1 MREFTT
7 VVAFD
12 ALKNAQFPGTLRG
25 PLMADTVVRDQMV
38 NFVKIEA
45 LKPGAM
51 SITILW
57 LPATFDGPLE
67 ESIDD
72 DLCKAIFC
80 ACPSAIEVVPRVP
93 GRRFQSQNVP
103 KEPEHFGMQ
112 LSERRVSVSM
122 LCFDCRLHDI
132 AEQKFLYP
140 VWSLGMVR
148 RHCVKLTVHTSV
160 GE

>member
-1 MREFTT
+1 VSNKTRSMREFTT

-57 LPATFDGPLE
+57 FCRQRLMDRLRNLSTM
-67 ESIDD
+67 
-72 DLCKAIFC
+72 IF
-80 ACPSAIEVVPRVP
+80 
-93 GRRFQSQNVP
+93 
-103 KEPEHFGMQ
+103 
-112 LSERRVSVSM
+112 
-122 LCFDCRLHDI
+122 
-132 AEQKFLYP
+132 
-140 VWSLGMVR
+140 
-148 RHCVKLTVHTSV
+148 VKLFFVRV
-160 GE
+160 QAP